1 MSYSTSSPPQLIQ
14 MGSIDGNGGPRIWAY
29 ASTDSNATVYAAGY
43 FTNGLELGM
52 QKGDLLFYIK
62 TDTPTAYIGICTV
75 ATTDAL
81 LAFGS
86 SGASIS

>member
-1 MSYSTSSPPQLIQ
+1 MSYSTSNPPVMLLN
-14 MGSIDGNGGPRIWAY
+14 SIDGGGAPRFWLY
-29 ASTDSNATVYAAGY
+29 KSTDSDATVYAAGY

-52 QKGDLLFYIK
+52 QKGDVLFFMK
-62 TDTPTAYIGICTV
+62 TDTPELYIHVCTV

-86 SGASIS
+86 SPSTSS